1 MYYFDLVLLFASCM
15 IVWMLVWCFM
25 NYVQLVHTT
34 TKNLNQSQITSHC
47 IDRVGLGLY
56 LLKRGLEREEEQ
68 LLGPRVAAVADGIGR
83 WSATTMAL
91 LETGNTWPGDDDVRA
106 REEEK
111 VWASA
116 SGENE
121 GERELPWAWLKR

>member
-1 MYYFDLVLLFASCM
+1 M
-15 IVWMLVWCFM
+15 
-25 NYVQLVHTT
+25 
-34 TKNLNQSQITSHC
+34 TSHC

-68 LLGPRVAAVADGIGR
+68 LLGPRAAVVTGGVGR
-83 WSATTMAL
+83 WPTTTTAL
-91 LETGNTWPGDDDVRA
+91 LETGSTWPGDGDARA

-111 VWASA
+111 VQASV

-121 GERELPWAWLKR
+121 GERELPWA